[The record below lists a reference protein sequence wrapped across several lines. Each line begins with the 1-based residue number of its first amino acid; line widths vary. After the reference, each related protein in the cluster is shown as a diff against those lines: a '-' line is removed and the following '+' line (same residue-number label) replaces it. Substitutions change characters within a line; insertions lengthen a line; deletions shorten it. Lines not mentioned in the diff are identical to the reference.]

1 MPLTLKATNAAVA
14 QWHWHPT
21 RAVVTGLASGRC
33 VAANWSEPR
42 LFRDPWRVNMTAA
55 KKNLDTVGETS
66 RRAMTVK
73 EVEAER
79 RKA

>member
-1 MPLTLKATNAAVA
+1 
-14 QWHWHPT
+14 
-21 RAVVTGLASGRC
+21 
-33 VAANWSEPR
+33 
-42 LFRDPWRVNMTAA
+42 MTAA

>member
-1 MPLTLKATNAAVA
+1 MALAPY
-14 QWHWHPT
+14 T
-21 RAVVTGLASGRC
+21 RGGHRFSLGEMR
-33 VAANWSEPR
+33 AANWSEPR